1 LVVIPEGD
9 LLLPLPL
16 LVPAVVVV
24 LVAVV
29 PLVVI
34 PEGHLLL
41 PLLLFL
47 SLPLSV
53 LAVILSAAK
62 DPGTLRTTH
71 TARTFQPETRLQDPP
86 IPVPSPKVTKNLS
99 SPQVTQKYE
108 IPNNDA
114 PFKSSES
121 GVVTT
126 LHSLQFKKSSNSV

>member
-16 LVPAVVVV
+16 LVPAVVVIVPAVVVV

-29 PLVVI
+29 SLVVI
-34 PEGHLLL
+34 PEGDLLL

-86 IPVPSPKVTKNLS
+86 IPVPSPK
-99 SPQVTQKYE
+99 
-108 IPNNDA
+108 
-114 PFKSSES
+114 
-121 GVVTT
+121 
-126 LHSLQFKKSSNSV
+126 SN